1 MPIRAQLRFERGQ
14 LFLQGVGQKDKA
26 MQQFI
31 HVLADEA
38 ATFELLQTAVTTLA
52 AMEGG
57 FSQAEQ
63 CRTLLDDRIG
73 RTESDAERARL
84 LVLRAR
90 ISSTNGADDDA
101 GLEAAYLEALAL
113 NADYGP
119 ALLGLAQLMR
129 ARGDDQS
136 AFGYFARLLE
146 GSTGDIDEP
155 MRLLALSMHRLP

>member
-1 MPIRAQLRFERGQ
+1 
-14 LFLQGVGQKDKA
+14 
-26 MQQFI
+26 
-31 HVLADEA
+31 
-38 ATFELLQTAVTTLA
+38 
-52 AMEGG
+52 MEGG

-63 CRTLLDDRIG
+63 CRSLLDDRIG
-73 RTESDAERARL
+73 RSESDAEKARL

-90 ISSTNGADDDA
+90 ISSTESGDDA
-101 GLEAAYLEALAL
+101 VLEAAYLEALAL

-146 GSTGDIDEP
+146 GSTGDVDEP
-155 MRLLALSMHRLP
+155 MRLVALNAVIALMDALGRASELGDFVVDLSERFPADEALQQRIQECLVVE